1 MIDIDKKKI
10 GAFIAEL
17 RKEKGI
23 TQKVLAEQL
32 FVSDK
37 AVSKWETASNLPD
50 IALLIPLA
58 DILGVTVTELLMCKR
73 MESNNTLDTEKVE
86 EVVKTAIS
94 YSEEEQTRT
103 YQNKRQW
110 GFSYVIAIILAVTEV
125 VIFYINGHLSPCM
138 IVAVVLGAI
147 FGLYF
152 CFFAKTKLP
161 TYYDDN
167 RICMYSDGIFELN
180 LPGLVLNNN
189 NWGKV
194 LNIGRIWSIVL
205 LVTYPI
211 ISYIMAQMFNDA
223 WMFLNIVEIIV
234 ALICILGGLF
244 VPMYIVGRKFE

>member
-1 MIDIDKKKI
+1 MLDIDKKKF

-37 AVSKWETASNLPD
+37 AVSKWETASNVPD

-73 MESNNTLDTEKVE
+73 MEPDNALDAVKVE

-103 YQNKRQW
+103 YQNKKQW
-110 GFSYVIAIILAVTEV
+110 GFSYVVAVVLATIEV
-125 VIFYINGHLSPCM
+125 FLSYTNGYLSPCM
-138 IVAVVLGAI
+138 IVAVILGAI

-180 LPGLVLNNN
+180 LPGLIFNNS
-189 NWGKV
+189 NWEKILSV
-194 LNIGRIWSIVL
+194 GRIWSVVL
-205 LVTYPI
+205 LISYPI
-211 ISYIMAQMFNDA
+211 ISYIMAQVFTGD
-223 WMFLNIVEIIV
+223 WMVLKVMEIVV
-234 ALICILGGLF
+234 ALLCILAGLF